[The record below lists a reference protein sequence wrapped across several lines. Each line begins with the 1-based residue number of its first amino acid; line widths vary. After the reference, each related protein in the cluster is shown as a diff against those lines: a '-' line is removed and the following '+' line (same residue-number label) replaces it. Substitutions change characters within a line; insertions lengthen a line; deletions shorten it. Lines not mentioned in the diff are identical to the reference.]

1 MLQFLFPLY
10 FFLFLLHLP
19 FFLCPML
26 LFCIPVPFNF
36 SLPISPYF
44 LSNHTFLFLLN
55 FPNYRNAHSKQE
67 MPLFCILTFLAIVIG
82 GLKKTALQVNCVQLC
97 ALYKQPRTFYNMANK
112 YWCYCYIVIVLLYI
126 IILLLPNW
134 LQ

>member
-1 MLQFLFPLY
+1 MGKGIYHMPSLYSIPIATFFPPTSYAQCCYTSYAKMLQFLFPLY

-55 FPNYRNAHSKQE
+55 FPNYRNAHNKQE
-67 MPLFCILTFLAIVIG
+67 MPLFCILAFLAIVIG
-82 GLKKTALQVNCVQLC
+82 GLKKKCNS
-97 ALYKQPRTFYNMANK
+97 FGISI
-112 YWCYCYIVIVLLYI
+112 WFI
-126 IILLLPNW
+126 
-134 LQ
+134 